1 MNKTKK
7 YLEEKQP
14 IVFQVLKN
22 SFKNNKTSHA
32 YIISGSKGSPVL
44 ETAMFMAKSF
54 ICQNKDENSLAC
66 EECINCQKIEN
77 QTYADF
83 KVINGEQLKTDVTLS
98 IQEEFNKSAIEPE
111 NVKIYII
118 HLIEKAPISS
128 LNKLLKFIEEPDSN
142 IKAIFTSNS
151 VSSILPTIV
160 SRCQVIT
167 LREFMMKDLVNYL
180 KENDVEDEDAY
191 LISRIS
197 NNAEKNLQLVKDES
211 FETIK
216 NVLKESL
223 TYLANKRDYFIVYFQ
238 IDGIKQFKNNDEIDL
253 FLDML
258 EICLMEA
265 IIKKEDKT
273 HISYF
278 FDDLIS
284 MISNKYEHI
293 DQMINDITKAK
304 IDLLSN
310 ANKNLVFDKLLIN
323 LLRR

>member
-83 KVINGEQLKTDVTLS
+83 KIINGEQLKTDVTLS

-180 KENDVEDEDAY
+180 KENYVKDEDAY

-265 IIKKEDKT
+265 IIKKEDNT

>member
-1 MNKTKK
+1 MNKIKNH
-7 YLEEKQP
+7 LEDKQP

-22 SFKNNKTSHA
+22 SFKSNKTSHA

-54 ICQNKDENSLAC
+54 ICQSKDENALAC

-160 SRCQVIT
+160 SRCQVIS
-167 LREFMMKDLVNYL
+167 LKEFMMKDLVNYL
-180 KENDVEDEDAY
+180 KENDVKDDDAY

-216 NVLKESL
+216 NVLK
-223 TYLANKRDYFIVYFQ
+223 
-238 IDGIKQFKNNDEIDL
+238 
-253 FLDML
+253 
-258 EICLMEA
+258 
-265 IIKKEDKT
+265 
-273 HISYF
+273 
-278 FDDLIS
+278 
-284 MISNKYEHI
+284 
-293 DQMINDITKAK
+293 
-304 IDLLSN
+304 
-310 ANKNLVFDKLLIN
+310 
-323 LLRR
+323 